1 MGEGREVVK
10 RGGGVKRE
18 KGALRAAQAD
28 NSSRDQRESSAGKAE
43 VATKLPCTHIPH
55 ATCSMHSQLAVKQL
69 PPPTPLSFANKLL
82 YLCFWVTLRQFES
95 ELLRCWLECKSKCK
109 GARGAVTTL
118 AANTESKGERN
129 RERERGAERGEGGGR
144 QSSALGYGTQQ
155 FLLLCAFVGAAFM
168 QICSCCQ
175 VQFQCVCVCVLVYKC
190 ICVCVCVRSL
200 PVCVCVCPLLCTL
213 FSKGIF
219 NVFKQLLFAA

>member
-1 MGEGREVVK
+1 MG
-10 RGGGVKRE
+10 
-18 KGALRAAQAD
+18 
-28 NSSRDQRESSAGKAE
+28 
-43 VATKLPCTHIPH
+43 TKLPCTHIPH

-129 RERERGAERGEGGGR
+129 RERERGGERGEGGGETVICTWIWDTTILAALCLCR
-144 QSSALGYGTQQ
+144 GCIYADLQLLPSA
-155 FLLLCAFVGAAFM
+155 V
-168 QICSCCQ
+168 S
-175 VQFQCVCVCVLVYKC
+175 VCVCVY
-190 ICVCVCVRSL
+190 
-200 PVCVCVCPLLCTL
+200 
-213 FSKGIF
+213 
-219 NVFKQLLFAA
+219 